1 MKSQNFIYPLHENA
15 FSKSDINCGIK
26 VLKSRKITMG
36 KETIKFEKFFAKK
49 LGVNYALMVNSGS
62 SANLLATFAS
72 KNPLREKRFKEGD
85 EVLLP
90 VLCWSTSLWPLV
102 QAGLKPIFVDID
114 MDTLNINIEDLKKK
128 ITRKTKVIMNIN
140 VLGLSSNLL
149 QIKKICKKKKIILIE
164 DNCESLGSK
173 YKNKLMGTFGDFGT
187 FSFYY
192 SHQITSG
199 EGGMIVC
206 HTRSDYELLYALR
219 AHGWSRSPY
228 SYNKIAKENPKLDP
242 RFIFTNMGFNLRP
255 TDVQAAIGFNQ
266 LKRLTQFSKIRLLNR
281 AKIIKALKK
290 SKKWKNQFTFL
301 PTPNTIKPS
310 WFSLVILINEKF
322 LKKKKKFIKFLT
334 SNGIETRPIISGN
347 FLKQPAAKLFRL
359 NKRRDK
365 FPNADKIDQKG
376 FFIGLTTSHLS
387 KNKINYL
394 VNNLLKISE
403 I

>member
-1 MKSQNFIYPLHENA
+1 MINKNFIYPLHENA
-15 FSKSDINCGIK
+15 FSRSDIRCGIK

-36 KETIKFEKFFAKK
+36 KETRKFEKFFAKK
-49 LGVNYALMVNSGS
+49 FGVNYALMVNSGS
-62 SANLLATFAS
+62 SANLLATFVS
-72 KNPLREKRFKEGD
+72 KNPLREKRFKDGD

-90 VLCWSTSLWPLV
+90 VLCWPTSLWPLV

-114 MDTLNINIEDLKKK
+114 METLNINLADLKRK

-140 VLGLSSNLL
+140 VLGLSSDLF
-149 QIKKICKKKKIILIE
+149 QIKKICKNKKIILIE

-173 YKNKLMGTFGDFGT
+173 YKNKLMGTFGEFGT

-199 EGGMIVC
+199 EGGMVVC

-228 SYNKIAKENPKLDP
+228 SYNRVAKENPNLDP

-266 LKRLTQFSKIRLLNR
+266 LKRLNQFSKNR
-281 AKIIKALKK
+281 KINRTKIIKALKE
-290 SKKWKNQFTFL
+290 SKKWKNQFSFL
-301 PTPNTIKPS
+301 PIPNGIDPS

-322 LKKKKKFIKFLT
+322 LKKKKKFINFLT
-334 SNGIETRPIISGN
+334 SKGIETRPIISGN
-347 FLKQPAAKLFRL
+347 FIKQPAAKLFRL

-365 FPNADKIDQKG
+365 FPNADKIDKKG
-376 FFIGLTTSHLS
+376 FFIGLKTSYLS
-387 KNKINYL
+387 RSRINYL
-394 VNNLLKISE
+394 VNNLLQISE